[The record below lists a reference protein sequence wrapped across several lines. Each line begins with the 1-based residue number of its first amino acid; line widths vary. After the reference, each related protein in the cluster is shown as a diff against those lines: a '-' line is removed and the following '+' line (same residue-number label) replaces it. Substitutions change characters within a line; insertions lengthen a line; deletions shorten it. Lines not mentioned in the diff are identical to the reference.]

1 MDVPIRNALDD
12 ASKSAHVAFLGLN
25 VPRSVTRSPMN
36 VNVRP
41 SLPSG
46 WSIARHTRRR
56 RVAHRAARSSLKR
69 DKSFSMGQKM
79 KQMRFERD
87 ASVALARGDG
97 GSLETC
103 VRGWRDA
110 MVP

>member
-1 MDVPIRNALDD
+1 MMQLARVSFGGKKSVSFSFSD
-12 ASKSAHVAFLGLN
+12 A
-25 VPRSVTRSPMN
+25 PR
-36 VNVRP
+36 
-41 SLPSG
+41 
-46 WSIARHTRRR
+46 ARHTRRR